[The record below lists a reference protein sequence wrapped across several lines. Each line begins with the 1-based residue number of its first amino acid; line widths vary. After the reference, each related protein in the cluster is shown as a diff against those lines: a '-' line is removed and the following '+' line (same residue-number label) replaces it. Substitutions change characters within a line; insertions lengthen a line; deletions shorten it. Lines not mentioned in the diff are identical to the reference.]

1 MDQIPGEIAAR
12 IAALETKVA
21 ELYEH
26 LELAEPSGADA
37 VADGLPGGD
46 RPRSPRAGKR
56 EQAILAV
63 MEEFGVSTV
72 DASARVNGYLRSI
85 GH

>member
-12 IAALETKVA
+12 IAALESKVA
-21 ELYEH
+21 ELYQH
-26 LELAEPSGADA
+26 LGLLEPSGADA
-37 VADGLPGGD
+37 VAESIPSDIQELA
-46 RPRSPRAGKR
+46 RAGKR
-56 EQAILAV
+56 EEAIRAV
-63 MEEFGVSTV
+63 IEQFGVSTV

>member
-12 IAALETKVA
+12 IAALETKVS
-21 ELYEH
+21 ELYRH
-26 LELAEPSGADA
+26 LELGEPAAADA
-37 VADGLPGGD
+37 VAASLPD
-46 RPRSPRAGKR
+46 DIVELARAGKR
-56 EQAILAV
+56 EEAIRAV
-63 MEEFGVSTV
+63 VEQLGVSTV

>member
-12 IAALETKVA
+12 IAALETKVS

-26 LELAEPSGADA
+26 LRLTEPSGAEA
-37 VADGLPGGD
+37 VAESLPED
-46 RPRSPRAGKR
+46 IIRLARSGER
-56 EQAILAV
+56 EQAVLAV
-63 MEEFGVSTV
+63 MERFGLSTV

>member
-21 ELYEH
+21 ELYQH
-26 LELAEPSGADA
+26 LGIAEPSGAEA
-37 VADGLPGGD
+37 VADALPEHIIRLARTGE
-46 RPRSPRAGKR
+46 R

>member
-12 IAALETKVA
+12 IAALEAKVA
-21 ELYEH
+21 ELYAH
-26 LELAEPSGADA
+26 LELTEPSGADA
-37 VADGLPGGD
+37 VADALPEHIIRLASSGE
-46 RPRSPRAGKR
+46 R
-56 EQAILAV
+56 EQAVLAV
-63 MEEFGVSTV
+63 MEEYGVSSV